1 MSNFKG
7 AYLRIETPRTT
18 DGINLK
24 MGPDLRPI
32 FKETH
37 VPLTALKQFEKEN
50 IGRPEHLKHRIT
62 KVDPDT
68 FQPSQIAK
76 KPVDHVIPVE
86 AITDDT
92 DRVYVKSEKP
102 KAKSGR
108 KPRTVL
114 Q

>member
-24 MGPDLRPI
+24 YENGHVAY
-32 FKETH
+32 KETH

-68 FQPSQIAK
+68 FQPSQIVRT
-76 KPVDHVIPVE
+76 PVSPAPIAHEEVEEVIE
-86 AITDDT
+86 Q
-92 DRVYVKSEKP
+92 KP
-102 KAKSGR
+102 KAKPGR
-108 KPRTVL
+108 KPKPVL